1 MPRTLLKDEYWSK
14 LLNILL
20 DLGVYHKKNLRL
32 KIEGILYRIRT
43 GIPWEDIPPFFGKG
57 NSLLRLFHR
66 WSEKG
71 IFQRI
76 LNALTEFPDMEWVFI
91 DGSYVK
97 VHQHAA
103 ATVGEAAAVGHSRG
117 GNSTKIHLA
126 VDACGN
132 PVGFKVTSGT
142 VNDITA
148 APELLDSVD
157 LSSTEV
163 LTADKG
169 YDSDAFRQ
177 LLADMGIRPNIPY
190 KKDRERLNVCM
201 DWYLYKARHLV
212 ENAFEKLK
220 HFRAVATRYDRL
232 KRHYESVVALA
243 CIMLWLPL

>member
-1 MPRTLLKDEYWSK
+1 MVQS
-14 LLNILL
+14 
-20 DLGVYHKKNLRL
+20 
-32 KIEGILYRIRT
+32 
-43 GIPWEDIPPFFGKG
+43 
-57 NSLLRLFHR
+57 
-66 WSEKG
+66 
-71 IFQRI
+71 I

-201 DWYLYKARHLV
+201 DSSEYHILTTINQPNTQIGVFLCRQ
-212 ENAFEKLK
+212 
-220 HFRAVATRYDRL
+220 
-232 KRHYESVVALA
+232 A
-243 CIMLWLPL
+243 CLSAQFSQP

>member
-1 MPRTLLKDEYWSK
+1 M
-14 LLNILL
+14 
-20 DLGVYHKKNLRL
+20 
-32 KIEGILYRIRT
+32 
-43 GIPWEDIPPFFGKG
+43 
-57 NSLLRLFHR
+57 
-66 WSEKG
+66 
-71 IFQRI
+71 
-76 LNALTEFPDMEWVFI
+76 
-91 DGSYVK
+91 
-97 VHQHAA
+97 
-103 ATVGEAAAVGHSRG
+103 
-117 GNSTKIHLA
+117 
-126 VDACGN
+126 
-132 PVGFKVTSGT
+132 
-142 VNDITA
+142 
-148 APELLDSVD
+148 LDSVD